1 MSTYRLD
8 SIFRPRAVAV
18 VGSQSRP
25 RSVGRAVVEN
35 LLASGFSGPIGLVNK
50 HPSPMD
56 GVATVR
62 HLHELP
68 WTPDLVVIA
77 TPAATVPQLAAEAA
91 EKGAAAKGVTAKK

>member
-56 GVATVR
+56 GVAMAQLDFFGDGVDAHATNAR
-62 HLHELP
+62 RGPAEIFI
-68 WTPDLVVIA
+68 DQVV
-77 TPAATVPQLAAEAA
+77 V
-91 EKGAAAKGVTAKK
+91 

>member
-18 VGSQSRP
+18 VGSQSRA

-35 LLASGFSGPIGLVNK
+35 LRAAGFEGHIGLVNR
-50 HPSPMD
+50 HPQPMD

-62 HLHELP
+62 SLRDLP

-91 EKGAAAKGVTAKK
+91 EKAPARSWC